1 MFLVTWNFEP
11 DGSQPTRRRAVDMPG
26 QIEHI
31 DAIARRKGRAVL
43 YLEFH
48 PLPYREWRGYRYEED
63 AARAAVLA
71 WLDAQGL
78 PWTACGPFADPCVMA
93 PYLGQVYLD
102 VAYDESLPAYRVL
115 RDYLEHPD
123 GTMRHEGVRFFV
135 MPLDHAMRNAEH
147 DEPGFWERWAENF

>member
-1 MFLVTWNFEP
+1 
-11 DGSQPTRRRAVDMPG
+11 MPV

-48 PLPYREWRGYRYEED
+48 PQPAGERRGYRHD
-63 AARAAVLA
+63 DDPVRATVLA
-71 WLDAQGL
+71 WLDAHGV
-78 PWTACGPFADPCVMA
+78 PWTGCGPFADPRVMA

-102 VAYDESLPAYRVL
+102 VPFDASLPAYRAL

-123 GTMRHEGVRFFV
+123 GTMRHDGVRFYA
-135 MPLDHAMRNAEH
+135 MPLDSAMRNAAH
-147 DEPGFWERWAENF
+147 DAPGFWERCAEDF

>member
-1 MFLVTWNFEP
+1 
-11 DGSQPTRRRAVDMPG
+11 MPA

-31 DAIARRKGRAVL
+31 DAIARQQGRAVL

-48 PLPYREWRGYRYEED
+48 PQPCSEWRTYRFED
-63 AARAAVLA
+63 DAMRSSVLA
-71 WLDAQGL
+71 WLDAQGVA
-78 PWTACGPFADPCVMA
+78 WKECGPFADPRVMA

-102 VAYDESLPAYRVL
+102 VPYDESLPEYRVL

-123 GTMRHEGVRFFV
+123 GTMRHDGVRFYA

-147 DEPGFWERWAENF
+147 DEPGFWERWAEDF